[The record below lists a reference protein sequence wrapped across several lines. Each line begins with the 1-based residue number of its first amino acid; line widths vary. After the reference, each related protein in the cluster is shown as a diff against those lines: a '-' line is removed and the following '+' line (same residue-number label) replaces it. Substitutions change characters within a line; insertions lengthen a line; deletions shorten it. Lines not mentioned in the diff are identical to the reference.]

1 MWWCVCSW
9 HQMHLRQTGGGPST
23 ASRTCPL
30 KPLCFMYLD
39 WRRCR
44 TYLNLNIS
52 GTDTSHIMSI
62 LRRFRY
68 ILWAGSSNIMQT
80 SRVYVFEIG
89 RRCLTYLNLNMSGS
103 DTSYIIS
110 ILGRSWWFL
119 WAGENRSSSLHAI
132 LNPVL
137 WRPSQWSIK
146 YLKTHIS
153 PSVFW
158 AWISREL
165 IHFSSEIPDN
175 CENSVCRSLFEGLGH
190 HTSTLFLPCPKMF
203 FVVCSHA
210 CQVQYFPKTRPV
222 PQNHRDPELQM
233 GHQCEGQSFPAR
245 QTALS
250 RWWGSQRWR
259 GSWNLTWCM
268 TCHNLSYLNLN
279 KSGRRRPT

>member
-1 MWWCVCSW
+1 MRVFLTSN
-9 HQMHLRQTGGGPST
+9 
-23 ASRTCPL
+23 ASPAN
-30 KPLCFMYLD
+30 
-39 WRRCR
+39 WRWS
-44 TYLNLNIS
+44 LNCIR
-52 GTDTSHIMSI
+52 DMSI
-62 LRRFRY
+62 KAPVFYVFRLTSLPDIFKFKYIRDWHVTHHVDSPAFRY

-203 FVVCSHA
+203 FCCLQS
-210 CQVQYFPKTRPV
+210 CLPSPIL
-222 PQNHRDPELQM
+222 PQNKTCTPESPGPWAANGTSVRRAKFSCTTDGAIPLMGFSAVAWILKFDLMYDVSQPEL
-233 GHQCEGQSFPAR
+233 F
-245 QTALS
+245 
-250 RWWGSQRWR
+250 
-259 GSWNLTWCM
+259 
-268 TCHNLSYLNLN
+268 
-279 KSGRRRPT
+279 KFK

>member
-1 MWWCVCSW
+1 
-9 HQMHLRQTGGGPST
+9 
-23 ASRTCPL
+23 
-30 KPLCFMYLD
+30 
-39 WRRCR
+39 
-44 TYLNLNIS
+44 
-52 GTDTSHIMSI
+52 
-62 LRRFRY
+62 
-68 ILWAGSSNIMQT
+68 MQT

-158 AWISREL
+158 AWINREL
-165 IHFSSEIPDN
+165 MHFRLKSQIIAKIQFVAHFSKDSGTTPPPYFYPARK
-175 CENSVCRSLFEGLGH
+175 C
-190 HTSTLFLPCPKMF
+190 F

-250 RWWGSQRWR
+250 RWWGFSRWR

>member
-1 MWWCVCSW
+1 
-9 HQMHLRQTGGGPST
+9 
-23 ASRTCPL
+23 
-30 KPLCFMYLD
+30 MYLD

-165 IHFSSEIPDN
+165 IHFSSKIPDN

-203 FVVCSHA
+203 FCCLQS
-210 CQVQYFPKTRPV
+210 CLPSPIL
-222 PQNHRDPELQM
+222 PQNKTCTPESPGPWAANGTSVRRAKFSCTTDGAIPLMGFSAVAWILKFDLMYDVSQPEL
-233 GHQCEGQSFPAR
+233 F
-245 QTALS
+245 
-250 RWWGSQRWR
+250 
-259 GSWNLTWCM
+259 
-268 TCHNLSYLNLN
+268 
-279 KSGRRRPT
+279 KFK